1 MFGGWL
7 RRNGKTREADT
18 LQEQALVRLRRVVKT
33 YQGQAKAV
41 MALKGIDL
49 TVNAGEFVAVLGKS
63 GAGKTTLVNMI
74 TGIDRPTSGQIRV
87 GAVDVHALGEDKRAA
102 WRGRNVGVVFQF
114 FQLLPTLTVLQ
125 NVMLPMDLTG
135 RYSLREQRARA
146 MQLLDQVG
154 IAAHAHKLPAAL
166 SGGQQQRVAVAR
178 ALANDPPLLIAD
190 EPTGSLDSA
199 TAGEVLNM
207 FEDLVDRGKTLLIV
221 THDKDLA
228 ARATRTIWLADGE
241 IVDGVKE
248 VSNVRRTLVQ
258 SAV

>member
-1 MFGGWL
+1 V
-7 RRNGKTREADT
+7 
-18 LQEQALVRLRRVVKT
+18 VRT
-33 YQGQAKAV
+33 YPGQAGAV

-63 GAGKTTLVNMI
+63 GAGKTTLVNVI
-74 TGIDRPTSGQIRV
+74 AGIDRPTSGQIRV
-87 GAVDVHALGEDKRAA
+87 GAVDVHALGEDQRAT

-114 FQLLPTLTVLQ
+114 FQLLPTLTALQ

-135 RYSLREQRARA
+135 RYAQREQKARA
-146 MQLLDQVG
+146 MHLLGQVG

-166 SGGQQQRVAVAR
+166 SGGQQQRVAIAR

-190 EPTGSLDSA
+190 EPTGNLDSA
-199 TAGEVLNM
+199 TAGEVLEL
-207 FEDLVDRGKTLLIV
+207 FEDVVERGKTLLVV

-241 IVDGVKE
+241 IVDLME
-248 VSNVRRTLVQ
+248 DVRHVGRTLVQ
-258 SAV
+258 SAI

>member
-1 MFGGWL
+1 M
-7 RRNGKTREADT
+7 
-18 LQEQALVRLRRVVKT
+18 LQEQALVRLSRVVKT
-33 YQGQAKAV
+33 YPGPV
-41 MALKGIDL
+41 ETVTALKGIDL

-63 GAGKTTLVNMI
+63 GAGKTTLVNVI
-74 TGIDRPTSGQIRV
+74 TGIDRITSGQIRV
-87 GAVDVHALGEDKRAA
+87 GGVDVHALGENKRAA

-114 FQLLPTLTVLQ
+114 FQLLPTLTALQ

-135 RYSLREQRARA
+135 RYSQREQRARA
-146 MQLLDQVG
+146 MHLLGQVG

-190 EPTGSLDSA
+190 EPTGNLDSA
-199 TAGEVLNM
+199 TAGEVLDM
-207 FEDLVDRGKTLLIV
+207 LEALVDRGKTLLIV

-228 ARATRTIWLADGE
+228 ARATRTIGLADGE
-241 IVDGVKE
+241 IVKDMEE
-248 VSNVRRTLVQ
+248 VRNVRRTLVQ